1 MTVATVIKTST
12 KYTHLELGKDV
23 DIGIAGYYT
32 PEREVRLPDN
42 GREVLY
48 VVGRAVVESSCCGIK
63 GNWTYA
69 IIPGFV
75 INWQY
80 TQNEAGLPVSEV
92 KPIADESTRERI
104 RKLVEKKESAAMV
117 GFW

>member
-1 MTVATVIKTST
+1 MTVATAVKTGT
-12 KYTHLELGKDV
+12 KYTHLELGQDV

-32 PEREVRLPDN
+32 PEREVRLPYSD
-42 GREVLY
+42 REILY
-48 VVGRAVVESSCCGIK
+48 VVGRAVVETSCCGIK

-69 IIPGFV
+69 IVPGYV

-80 TQNEAGLPVSEV
+80 THNERGLPVSEV
-92 KPIADESTRERI
+92 QPIPDEATRERI
-104 RKLVEKKESAAMV
+104 RQLIEKKESAVMV

>member
-12 KYTHLELGKDV
+12 KYTHLELGQDV

-48 VVGRAVVESSCCGIK
+48 VVGQAVVESSCCGIK

-69 IIPGFV
+69 IVPGFI

-80 TQNEAGLPVSEV
+80 TQNERDLPVSEV
-92 KPIADESTRERI
+92 QPIPDEATRERI
-104 RKLVEKKESAAMV
+104 RQIVEKKESAAMV